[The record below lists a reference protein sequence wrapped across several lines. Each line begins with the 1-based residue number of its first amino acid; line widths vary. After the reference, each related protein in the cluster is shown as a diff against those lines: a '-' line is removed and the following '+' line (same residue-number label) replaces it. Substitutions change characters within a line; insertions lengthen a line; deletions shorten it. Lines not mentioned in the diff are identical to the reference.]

1 MLTKTRPRFLLAFF
15 LLSGVIV
22 APSGGR
28 AQPPPKAVKKV
39 PALPSKNVVFSDLG
53 NHGVEAPAIS
63 SMVAQ
68 GIMKPVGIGIF
79 NPDGVV
85 TRGEFATMMQSL
97 YKLGKPGETV
107 AFSDIKSTDPLF
119 SAIQAM
125 APFMN
130 RQVLCVGCAL
140 TTNFSPNAA
149 ISREEAS
156 IILVRIMGARNQ
168 LQPVTSPELSSFLQS
183 TRDAKNWKP
192 AAAPY
197 FALAI
202 KSGVMPLLGD
212 NTFQPALKLTRADTA
227 VLLDNI
233 NRQFIILI
241 KPPVLVQPK

>member
-1 MLTKTRPRFLLAFF
+1 MFTKTRPRFLLAIF
-15 LLSGVIV
+15 LLFTAIG
-22 APSGGR
+22 APSAGR
-28 AQPPPKAVKKV
+28 AQPSSNTGKKV
-39 PALPSKNVVFSDLG
+39 SVLPSQKVVLSDLG

-63 SMVAQ
+63 NMVAE
-68 GIMKPVGIGIF
+68 GIMKPVAVGIF

-97 YKLGKPGETV
+97 YKLGKPSGTV
-107 AFSDIKSTDPLF
+107 SFSDIKSTDPLF

-130 RQVLCVGCAL
+130 RQVMCVGCAL

-168 LQPVTSPELSSFLQS
+168 LQPLTSQELSSFLQN

-233 NRQFIILI
+233 NRQFIIPI

>member
-1 MLTKTRPRFLLAFF
+1 MQTKTRPRFLLYFP
-15 LLSGVIV
+15 LLV
-22 APSGGR
+22 ATLGSPSTGR
-28 AQPPPKAVKKV
+28 AQPAPTKVKKV
-39 PALPSKNVVFSDLG
+39 TALPSQNAVFSDLG

-63 SMVAQ
+63 NMVAQ
-68 GIMKPVGIGIF
+68 GIMKPVSVGIF

-85 TRGEFATMMQSL
+85 TRGDFATMVQSL
-97 YKLGKPGETV
+97 YKLGKPSETV
-107 AFSDIKSTDPLF
+107 SFSDIKSTDPLF

-130 RQVLCVGCAL
+130 RQVMCKGCAL

-149 ISREEAS
+149 LSREEAS
-156 IILVRIMGARNQ
+156 IILVRIMGAKNQ
-168 LQPVTSPELSSFLQS
+168 LQPMTSQELSSFLQS
-183 TRDAKNWKP
+183 TPDAKNWKP

-233 NRQFIILI
+233 NRQYIVPI